1 MECFRDEVIQ
11 SVSWRGGPESV
22 IQVFSATKPD
32 ALSRML
38 RKDKGNAKTFNP
50 HC

>member
-22 IQVFSATKPD
+22 VQVLRVTKPD

-38 RKDKGNAKTFNP
+38 KRSM
-50 HC
+50 